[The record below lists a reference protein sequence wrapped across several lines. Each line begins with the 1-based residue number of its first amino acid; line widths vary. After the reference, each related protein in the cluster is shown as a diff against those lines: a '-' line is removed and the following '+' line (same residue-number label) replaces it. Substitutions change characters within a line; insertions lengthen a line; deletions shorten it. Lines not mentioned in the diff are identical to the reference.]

1 MSYIIL
7 YIILSIFISY
17 LIYKKTSGIFENFLT
32 YKVILTNQSLYPPQF
47 IIDSYPNFI
56 DKNLSKCIKSFYPI
70 EIRKENNIINYVNL
84 NKNTLAICHKST
96 ANRLYLDNKVDNIR
110 FLHDIYYEY
119 ICIIAPKETGIAQYN
134 QIYIENPI
142 IFVVK
147 SQLDILGP
155 IIKLLFPTHNVE
167 IISSILRF
175 NANTKK
181 YIIFYISTELSQ
193 ILDSFSKENKFL
205 ILDFPKSNDAY
216 KYIYLT
222 YPEIK
227 LDKMNIGDIKSIN
240 TNKTVYSFQ
249 LSKSLIINKKT
260 NIPNF
265 IESVFQRFE
274 YIRLFNSSTYYR
286 IPMQSFSPE
295 IILKLNIIPL
305 HYEVS
310 EYLKKLGVI
319 TNNDNNICKNTIST
333 IKCNPMELE
342 ENSFRLMGFN

>member
-17 LIYKKTSGIFENFLT
+17 LIYKKTNGIIENFIT
-32 YKVILTNQSLYPPQF
+32 YKVMLTNQSLYPPEF
-47 IIDSYPNFI
+47 IIDTYPNFI

-70 EIRKENNIINYVNL
+70 EIKKEDNIIDYVNS
-84 NKNTLAICHKST
+84 NINTIAICNKSK
-96 ANRLYLDNKVDNIR
+96 ANRLYLDNKSNNIR

-119 ICIIAPKETGIAQYN
+119 ICIIAPKETGIVEYN

-147 SQLDILGP
+147 SQHDILAP
-155 IIKLLFPTHNVE
+155 IIKLLFPSHTVK
-167 IISSILRF
+167 IITSILLF
-175 NANTKK
+175 NANTQK
-181 YIIFYISTELSQ
+181 YIIFYISPELSQ
-193 ILDSFSKENKFL
+193 ILDTFSKENKFL
-205 ILDFPKSNDAY
+205 ILDFPKMNDAY

-227 LDKMNIGDIKSIN
+227 LDKMNIGEIKSIN

-249 LSKSLIINKKT
+249 LTKSLIINKNT

-265 IESVFQRFE
+265 IESVFQRIE

-305 HYEVS
+305 HNEIS
-310 EYLKKLGVI
+310 DYLKKLGVI